1 MPSTTW
7 AKGSKGAEDASAGA
21 AVAAPA
27 APRAATEPLE
37 TDTPACTTNS
47 GKEVSSTTFGFIYIR
62 RVLQPFEGQDMGV
75 TALGQTLNKPRSRW
89 LYSPMFGATKGKSL
103 SLTPIQRASVAAS

>member
-1 MPSTTW
+1 MLQPVRQWLLRRRHGRPQSHWKQTRPL
-7 AKGSKGAEDASAGA
+7 
-21 AVAAPA
+21 AP
-27 APRAATEPLE
+27 PTL
-37 TDTPACTTNS
+37 